1 MKYLIYMVLLNLLIS
16 NACSVSNKNTNNY
29 DVSKDKEL
37 LSSKNNLRT
46 YSGQV
51 VSKTTETK
59 GSKNPNQED
68 LYFRLSTGDYFIKFC
83 ESDITFDHIAP
94 FIQNEFEIK
103 SVTLEIEFKDGE
115 WDNCNVPGYVQSRT
129 GPYIVIKKVLN

>member
-1 MKYLIYMVLLNLLIS
+1 MVLLNLLIS
-16 NACSVSNKNTNNY
+16 NSCSVSYKNSNN
-29 DVSKDKEL
+29 DALSKKEL
-37 LSSKNNLRT
+37 LSSKNSLRT

-59 GSKNPNQED
+59 GSKNPNQGD

-83 ESDITFDHIAP
+83 ESDVAFDQIEP

-103 SVTLEIEFKDGE
+103 SVTLEIEFKEGE
-115 WDNCNVPGYVQSRT
+115 WDNCKEPGYVQSRT
-129 GPYIVIKKVLN
+129 GPYVIIKKILN

>member
-1 MKYLIYMVLLNLLIS
+1 MVLLNLLIS
-16 NACSVSNKNTNNY
+16 NACSVSYKNSNN
-29 DVSKDKEL
+29 DSLSKKEL
-37 LSSKNNLRT
+37 LSSKNSLRT

-59 GSKNPNQED
+59 GSKNPNQGD

-83 ESDITFDHIAP
+83 ESDVTFDQIEP

-103 SVTLEIEFKDGE
+103 SVTLEIEFKEGE
-115 WDNCNVPGYVQSRT
+115 WDNCKEPGYVQSRT
-129 GPYIVIKKVLN
+129 GPYVIIKKILN

>member
-1 MKYLIYMVLLNLLIS
+1 MKYLIYMILLNLLIS
-16 NACSVSNKNTNNY
+16 NACSVSYKNSNN
-29 DVSKDKEL
+29 DSLSKKEL
-37 LSSKNNLRT
+37 LSSKNSLRT

-59 GSKNPNQED
+59 GSKNPNQGD

-83 ESDITFDHIAP
+83 ESDVAFDQIEP

-103 SVTLEIEFKDGE
+103 SVTLEIEFKEGE
-115 WDNCNVPGYVQSRT
+115 WDNCKEPGYVQSRT
-129 GPYIVIKKVLN
+129 GPYVIIKKILN